1 MSNPDFIG
9 CFNAKLLLTGEYLV
23 LQGATA
29 LAVPLQ
35 YGQKLEVS
43 YTDSGF
49 LDWNAISH
57 NGNSWFSAKYSLAD
71 YNIIEASDG
80 AVAFHPQKL
89 LKSAQELNPSFFK
102 SIKGCK
108 ITTTLNYPIEWGLG
122 SSSTLIAAIATWA
135 KVNPFDLHFSVSAG
149 SGYDIACAL
158 SNLPLL
164 YTLNQKN
171 PSYHSVAFN
180 PNYSDRIFFAYQGV
194 KMDSAQS
201 IKDFIKKDTSPHGDH
216 IEQASL
222 LTHSMLNASSLHD
235 FETVMRKHEALISEL
250 INQPSI
256 KYTRFAD
263 LPGEAKSLG
272 AWGGDFCMITW
283 NDDQGKLPAYLM
295 ERGFNIFF
303 KFSNIVLLQTK

>member
-9 CFNAKLLLTGEYLV
+9 YFNAKLLLTGEYLV
-23 LQGATA
+23 LHGATA

-35 YGQKLEVS
+35 FGQKLEVS
-43 YTDSGF
+43 YTDTGF

-57 NGNSWFSAKYSLAD
+57 DGRCWFSAKYNLAD
-71 YNIIEASDG
+71 YNIIEASDN
-80 AVAFHPQKL
+80 AAAFHPQKL
-89 LKSAQELNPSFFK
+89 LRAAHQLNPSFFK
-102 SIKGCK
+102 SLKGCR
-108 ITTTLNYPIEWGLG
+108 ITTLLNYPIEWGLG
-122 SSSTLIAAIATWA
+122 SSSTLIAAFATWV

-158 SNLPLL
+158 SNQPLL
-164 YTLNQKN
+164 YILNQNN
-171 PSYHSVAFN
+171 PSYHSIAFN
-180 PNYSDRIFFAYQGV
+180 PKYSDRIFFAYQGV

-201 IKDFIKKDTSPHGDH
+201 IKDFNKKDTSPHRDL
-216 IEQASL
+216 IEQASF
-222 LTHSMLNASSLHD
+222 LTHSMLNASSLHN
-235 FETVMRKHEALISEL
+235 FETVMQKHETLISEL

-256 KYTRFAD
+256 KHTRFAD

-283 NDDQGKLPAYLM
+283 NDDLGKLPAYLR